1 MQDVLPPNVGQQFH
15 EAILQV
21 LKTNSLVSIEYSLAM
36 PNGEQSYEGRLL
48 PLLEKQIIVVVRDIT
63 ERKKTDEVLQES
75 EKRYHTLFEES
86 RDAIL

>member
-1 MQDVLPPNVGQQFH
+1 M
-15 EAILQV
+15 
-21 LKTNSLVSIEYSLAM
+21 
-36 PNGEQSYEGRLL
+36 LL

-63 ERKKTDEVLQES
+63 ERKKTDEVLQEN

>member
-1 MQDVLPPNVGQQFH
+1 
-15 EAILQV
+15 
-21 LKTNSLVSIEYSLAM
+21 M

-48 PLLEKQIIVVVRDIT
+48 PLLEKQIIVVVRNS
-63 ERKKTDEVLQES
+63 ERKKPDEVLQES